1 MSKNKA
7 TTTTASP
14 TPEPD
19 ASTALAPVDSADEL
33 ADLGHELDDAGDGL
47 GEIDRDDIRIPSRML
62 NCRRLD
68 ENKRPIPDDVY
79 YDTVTQTQSREI
91 RAAFVLRHKA
101 KRYDYYDNEAKRTRL
116 VCRSSDRIT
125 GTLNHDDGSTS
136 TRPCKGCPDDQWY
149 TDDEGKR
156 RKHCSPVS
164 NMFAVDL
171 ATRQPFVVRY
181 KRTSLPALKTYLQ
194 RYHLGRRPLAGRM
207 GNYPLYVFEL
217 VLGAQMSHDGTHAIP
232 VLTKVGRLPLDVIKG
247 LEQSSKALEEYV
259 RSGSNL
265 ERIDDADTS
274 DSGDTSFDPDSF
286 KSNEPGDKYVDNDKA
301 KD

>member
-7 TTTTASP
+7 ASP
-14 TPEPD
+14 TPTPEPVE
-19 ASTALAPVDSADEL
+19 ASALAPVDSADEL
-33 ADLGHELDDAGDGL
+33 AGLGLDDDAGDGL
-47 GEIDRDDIRIPSRML
+47 GEIDRDDIRISSRML
-62 NCRRLD
+62 NCRKLD

-79 YDTVTQTQSREI
+79 YDTVTQATTREI

-125 GTLNHDDGSTS
+125 GTLNNDDGSTS

-217 VLGAQMSHDGTHAIP
+217 TLGAQMSNDGTHAIP

-247 LEQSSKALEEYV
+247 LEQSSKALEEYYV
-259 RSGSNL
+259 RSESNL

-286 KSNEPGDKYVDNDKA
+286 GKSNEPGDKYVDTDKA